1 MNNKERNKGAILIV
15 EDENIVAMNL
25 KMILQRKGYKIAGHA
40 RTGQAAIEMAKE
52 TAPDLIIMDINL
64 GSGIDGI
71 QAAGQIL
78 ETSAIPILFATGN
91 SDNATVKRA
100 GEISTDG
107 YLVKPYLADQLEE
120 AVSNTIRKYKSS

>member
-1 MNNKERNKGAILIV
+1 MNNNESNKGTILIV

-52 TAPDLIIMDINL
+52 TVPDLIIMDINL

-71 QAAGQIL
+71 QAADQIL
-78 ETSAIPILFATGN
+78 QTSDIPILFATGN
-91 SDNATVKRA
+91 SDKATVSRA
-100 GEISTDG
+100 AEISGDG

-120 AVSNTIRKYKSS
+120 AVGNTIKKYKSN